1 MEDFLPYSFVDE
13 GLHGVLFRSLRQSE
27 TMVVVVVGGWVGL
40 VLALTGA
47 VLLMGSSVI
56 IGRDDD
62 CEQSVVDD

>member
-1 MEDFLPYSFVDE
+1 MLWTHVYVNW
-13 GLHGVLFRSLRQSE
+13 LVVVVVRQSE
-27 TMVVVVVGGWVGL
+27 TMVVVVGGWVGL
-40 VLALTGA
+40 ALALTGA